1 MKKFLTLLALVVFCL
16 PSLVSANAGFLN
28 LNDVKGSDA
37 DYKALAFLNQHD
49 VIYGYYDATFK
60 PDNTVT
66 RAELLKIILEAQGID
81 TSSYQN
87 QHLFSD
93 VPSSNSL
100 AKYVNYAAK
109 QGYVG
114 GYADKT
120 FKPNN
125 TVTRAEAAKI
135 FLNTFDMGSK
145 NFVTDFLK
153 QYPLGKCYPK
163 EDGSGSSWCYQEFDD
178 VPGDNSLA
186 PYIYVLTHF
195 NYFTVEG
202 KNFGINNTLK
212 RREAGR
218 IIYRMIYMKRQPVTA
233 RIYPGKG
240 SEPQSLDSDW
250 LSVQVTYPVGFLK
263 ASAPPSWNIKK
274 WQGEGKAFTLSPKA
288 DQSYEI
294 TIYWN
299 NFEPDESSIEDV
311 VARLNTGKEK
321 LKSYKLFKLPNEIPV
336 LEFGSTVLFAHP
348 QNGYIQITFNKALD
362 NNPYFSVFY
371 RIIQYFVYDNLIAE
385 FQV

>member
-1 MKKFLTLLALVVFCL
+1 MKKLLTFLALAILLL
-16 PSLVSANAGFLN
+16 PSLASANAGFLN
-28 LNDVKGSDA
+28 LNDVKSSDA
-37 DYKALAFLNQHD
+37 DYQALAFLNQHD

-81 TSSYQN
+81 TSEYQN
-87 QHLFSD
+87 KNIFSD

-100 AKYVNYAAK
+100 AKYVNYAAQK
-109 QGYVG
+109 GYVG
-114 GYADKT
+114 GYDDKT

-145 NFVTDFLK
+145 NFVTDFIK
-153 QYPLGKCYPK
+153 QYPLGQCYPK
-163 EDGSGSSWCYQEFDD
+163 ADNSGSSWCYQEFDD
-178 VPGDNSLA
+178 VPTDNSLSS
-186 PYIYVLTHF
+186 YVYVLTHF

-202 KNFGINNTLK
+202 SKFGINDKLK

-250 LSVQVTYPVGFLK
+250 LSAQITYPVGFLK

-274 WQGEGKAFTLSPKA
+274 WQGEGKAFTLSPEQ
-288 DQSYEI
+288 DVGYEI

-299 NFEPDESSIEDV
+299 NFEPDESTIEDV

-321 LKSYKLFKLPNEIPV
+321 VKSYKLFNLPDQVPV
-336 LEFGSTVLFAHP
+336 LEFGSTVILAHP
-348 QNGYIQITFNKALD
+348 DNGYLQITFNKPLE
-362 NNPYFSVFY
+362 NNPYFSIFY
-371 RIIQYFVYDNLIAE
+371 RMVQYFVYDNLIAE
-385 FQV
+385 FEV